1 MQEKLTIIIMNFLSG
16 YKHNISGHVAPG
28 FEPVK
33 KELEEYFRNGM
44 ESRAQLCV
52 YIGEEKVIGKFLLA
66 GHLIQH
72 S

>member
-1 MQEKLTIIIMNFLSG
+1 MNFLSG

-52 YIGEEKVIGKFLLA
+52 YIGEEKVIGKFSLTIFI
-66 GHLIQH
+66 HTSSSI
-72 S
+72 